1 MRRGI
6 SMPGEQWVGE
16 SVLASAA
23 MGWRT
28 IRCIACR
35 KYRFARTRTMKK
47 LYETA
52 AFAYFLIAT
61 VSLLISAFVLM
72 GYALWEI
79 AGGILATDL
88 NSVNRVRSALDGVG
102 LMIIGFAV
110 VEAGTFIAEEEL
122 IRKRELRSTRESRRS
137 ITKFITIIVIAAS
150 LEALVMVFKT
160 GREAIPAVIYPAAL
174 FASAML
180 ALVALGAYQWLSSSV
195 ERGGDD
201 FPQPPA

>member
-1 MRRGI
+1 
-6 SMPGEQWVGE
+6 
-16 SVLASAA
+16 
-23 MGWRT
+23 
-28 IRCIACR
+28 
-35 KYRFARTRTMKK
+35 MKK

-61 VSLLISAFVLM
+61 VSLLVSAFVLV

-79 AGGILATDL
+79 ASGMLAAGLT
-88 NSVNRVRSALDGVG
+88 SVDRVQRALDGVG

-110 VEAGTFIAEEEL
+110 VEAATFIAEEEL

-160 GREAIPAVIYPAAL
+160 SREAIPAVIYPAAL
-174 FASAML
+174 FTSAML
-180 ALVALGAYQWLSSSV
+180 ALVALGVYQWLSSSV

-201 FPQPPA
+201 SPPSPS